1 MTGPTA
7 GAPTGTLPSGW
18 VPSAALT
25 HRMRLVAA
33 GTESGD
39 LIVRNGQVASVHTG
53 ELLTRD
59 IVITDTHIAAVTPVG
74 TYDAAEEIDATG
86 LVVLPTFVDTHIHIE
101 YTMLTPGELARLI
114 VPRGTTTLLADPN
127 CIANVLGARGMDVV
141 ADTGTP
147 LRILQQISPEVPRLP
162 DMELGGAIV
171 DAAEV
176 LERLRRPNAVT
187 LGEGNP
193 FNLSMRSAEAQT
205 AALDAGRRITGHTAR
220 LDGPPLWAYVAGG
233 IGDDHNAFTTD
244 EVMER
249 LRLGL
254 AITVM
259 AGSMNDNC
267 PPVFADLD
275 AIAGAMTHLCFCADD
290 KHVLD
295 LDREGHIDHHVR
307 QAIAHGVDPI
317 VAVRMATLN
326 AAMHFR
332 FDHVLGSLTPGRLAD
347 LQLVRPESIAA
358 ATLDASMRP
367 ARVLVGGRTVALDG
381 EPTFHNT
388 DIMPRWAFDTIHLSP
403 SLDTA
408 SFGVA
413 AEGDIAYVQAAEMY
427 DGYFKRAFHCE
438 LPVVDGTVRC
448 DTERDV
454 LKIAIVDRHH
464 ATETVGIGYVRG
476 FGLQRGALAA
486 STNCEN
492 QNIVVV
498 GVTDDDMHDAVRAV
512 EAAGGGYV
520 AVADGTVVGSCPLPV
535 AGIMSDKP
543 WPEVRDAAAAV
554 DAAAASL
561 GCTIHAPFMIMAF
574 VGLAGVP
581 DLGLT
586 ERGLID
592 VATQSFCDVVLTSQA
607 GQVCCRCPSHAHK
620 IHSMFDTDPRA

>member
-1 MTGPTA
+1 VTGTGSA
-7 GAPTGTLPSGW
+7 TGGTLPAGW

-33 GTESGD
+33 GSESGD
-39 LIVRNGQVASVHTG
+39 VIVRNGQVASVHTG
-53 ELLTRD
+53 ELLPRD

-74 TYDAAEEIDATG
+74 TYDAPDEIDATG
-86 LVVLPTFVDTHIHIE
+86 LVVLPTFIDTHIHIE

-127 CIANVLGARGMDVV
+127 CIANVVGARGMDVV
-141 ADTGTP
+141 GATGTP
-147 LRILQQISPEVPRLP
+147 MRILQQISPEVPRLP
-162 DMELGGAIV
+162 DMELGGAV
-171 DAAEV
+171 VEAAEV

-205 AALDAGRRITGHTAR
+205 AALDAGLRITGHTAR

-244 EVMER
+244 EVLAR

-275 AIAGAMTHLCFCADD
+275 AISGALSHLCFCADD

-317 VAVRMATLN
+317 VAVRMASLN
-326 AAMHFR
+326 AAVHFR

-347 LQLVRPESIAA
+347 LQLVQPTSLDPAS
-358 ATLDASMRP
+358 LDASVLP
-367 ARVLVGGRTVALDG
+367 TRVIVGGQTVALDG
-381 EPTFHNT
+381 EPTFENPDT
-388 DIMPRWAFDTIHLSP
+388 MPSWTFDTIHLAP
-403 SLDTA
+403 TLGPA
-408 SFGVA
+408 SFAVT
-413 AEGDIAYVQAAEMY
+413 AEGDSAFVQASEMY

-520 AVADGTVVGSCPLPV
+520 AVADGELVGSCPLPI
-535 AGIMSDKP
+535 AGIMSDRP

-607 GQVCCRCPSHAHK
+607 GQVCCRCPTHAHQ
-620 IHSMFDTDPRA
+620 IHATFDTSAQG

>member
-1 MTGPTA
+1 M
-7 GAPTGTLPSGW
+7 TGTLPPGW
-18 VPSAALT
+18 VPSAELV

-33 GTESGD
+33 GTERGD
-39 LIVRNGQVASVHTG
+39 LIIRNGQVASVHTG
-53 ELLTRD
+53 EMLERD
-59 IVITDTHIAAVTPVG
+59 IVITDSHIAAVTPVG
-74 TYDAAEEIDATG
+74 HYDAPEEIDATG
-86 LVVLPTFVDTHIHIE
+86 LVAMPTFVDTHIHIE

-141 ADTGTP
+141 GSTGTP
-147 LRILQQISPEVPRLP
+147 MRILQQISPEVPRLP
-162 DMELGGAIV
+162 DMELGGAV
-171 DAAEV
+171 VEQAEV
-176 LERLRRPNAVT
+176 LDRLTRSNAVT

-193 FNLSMRSAEAQT
+193 FNLSMHSAEVQV

-220 LDGPPLWAYVAGG
+220 LEGPPLWAYVAGG

-244 EVMER
+244 EVLER

-275 AIAGAMTHLCFCADD
+275 AISGAMTHLCFCADD
-290 KHVLD
+290 KHVID
-295 LDREGHIDHHVR
+295 LEREGHIDHHVR
-307 QAIAHGVDPI
+307 QAIAHGVAPI
-317 VAVRMATLN
+317 DAIRMATLN
-326 AAMHFR
+326 AAVHFR

-347 LQLVRPESIAA
+347 LQLVRPESIDPAS
-358 ATLDASMRP
+358 LDARLHP
-367 ARVLVGGRTVALDG
+367 VRVLVNGETVALDG
-381 EPTFHNT
+381 EPTFENPDT
-388 DIMPRWAFDTIHLSP
+388 MPSWTFDTIHLAP
-403 SLDTA
+403 TLDA
-408 SFGVA
+408 SSFAVA
-413 AEGDIAYVQAAEMY
+413 ANGDSALVQASEMY

-464 ATETVGIGYVRG
+464 ATETIGIGYVRG
-476 FGLQRGALAA
+476 FGLDRGALAA

-492 QNIVVV
+492 QNIVVI
-498 GVTDDDMHDAVRAV
+498 GVTDEDMHHAVREV

-520 AVADGTVVGSCPLPV
+520 AVADGEVVGSCPLPV
-535 AGIMSDKP
+535 AGIMSDRP
-543 WPEVRDAAAAV
+543 WPEVNAAATAV

-561 GCTIHAPFMIMAF
+561 GCTTHAPFMIMAF
-574 VGLAGVP
+574 VGLTGVP

-586 ERGLID
+586 ERGLVD

-607 GQVCCRCPSHAHK
+607 GQVCCRCPTHAHQ
-620 IHSMFDTDPRA
+620 IHSMFDPEVSP